1 MRQSVKA
8 REIMR
13 RALILLMSL
22 IITVALSGCGTTGT
36 QTSVGNANQ
45 GTSNT
50 GGPTT
55 TNSGG
60 SAGSGPKNQGIG
72 GTSDS
77 SSNTA
82 TVNGNTRVNPP
93 GPIGGGSAG
102 NTRP

>member
-1 MRQSVKA
+1 MRESVKA

-13 RALILLMSL
+13 RTLLLMMSL
-22 IITVALSGCGTTGT
+22 IIAAVLSGCGTTGP

-45 GTSNT
+45 NTSNA
-50 GGPTT
+50 GPTT

-60 SAGSGPKNQGIG
+60 SAGSGPQNQGIG

-77 SSNTA
+77 SANRA

-102 NTRP
+102 NSRP